1 MMNIPMPNLPTDNLY
16 KFKFI
21 SGVLILAFAAYIYVT
36 EVNYS
41 FSNIIKS
48 SISSKKLDLQISL
61 LENKLNEIKIEE
73 LKLKI
78 KTINLSLSERYYLK
92 NYHSG
97 QEAYIDSIYSIINI
111 DNSILA
117 IKRNNQ
123 SIESLENEAKVIN
136 NEIANNLIELN
147 LCITRSSYDT
157 KILIITS
164 IITFILIFYG
174 RRITKSGYN
183 EWHQL
188 VQKPIDEKLMLE
200 LKKMKSE
207 NNDS

>member
-1 MMNIPMPNLPTDNLY
+1 MMNIPNLPTDNLY

-61 LENKLNEIKIEE
+61 RENKLNEIKIEE

-78 KTINLSLSERYYLK
+78 NTINLSLSERFYLE
-92 NYHSG
+92 NYLSG
-97 QEAYIDSIYSIINI
+97 QKAYIDSVYSTINI
-111 DNSILA
+111 DNNILA

-123 SIESLENEAKVIN
+123 NIERLENEAKVIN
-136 NEIANNLIELN
+136 NEIANNLIELK

-157 KILIITS
+157 IVLIITS

-183 EWHQL
+183 EWHEL
-188 VQKPIDEKLMLE
+188 VQKPIDEKLFLE
-200 LKKMKSE
+200 LKIMKSE
-207 NNDS
+207 NNVSK

>member
-1 MMNIPMPNLPTDNLY
+1 MPNLPTDNLY